1 MGSQMIQIII
11 LAAIAL
17 FLILR
22 LRNVLGTREGY
33 EKPQELSG
41 PGPARRRDRSF
52 EVIEGGSADPDV
64 ADFVDPVSPAGLALT
79 EMKRIDRSFSVAEFS
94 HGARAA
100 YEMIVMAYEN
110 GDLETLRQFLSPEVY
125 EPFAAAIEARN
136 AKGYKVEATFAGIR
150 EVKLL
155 DAHFDPATNEGDI
168 TMRFVGELTSVVRDP
183 EGRIVEGAPN
193 ELKQQ
198 KDVWTFSRDM
208 TSEDPNWR
216 LTGTGG

>member
-1 MGSQMIQIII
+1 MGSQMIQIVV

-22 LRNVLGTREGY
+22 LRSVLGTREGY
-33 EKPQELSG
+33 EKPTEL
-41 PGPARRRDRSF
+41 PGPTPAKRRDRPF
-52 EVIEGGSADPDV
+52 EVIEGGSIDPDIADVVDPESSTGQALAAMKRADPD
-64 ADFVDPVSPAGLALT
+64 FTVSG
-79 EMKRIDRSFSVAEFS
+79 FS

-110 GDLETLRQFLSPEVY
+110 GDLDTLKKFLSPEVY
-125 EPFAAAIEARN
+125 EPFAAAIAARRE
-136 AKGYKVEATFAGIR
+136 KGLTVEASFAGVR
-150 EVKLL
+150 EVKLV
-155 DAHFDPATNEGDI
+155 DARFDPATNEADV

-198 KDVWTFSRDM
+198 RDVWTFTRDM
-208 TSEDPNWR
+208 KSDNPNWL
-216 LTGTGG
+216 LTGTAG